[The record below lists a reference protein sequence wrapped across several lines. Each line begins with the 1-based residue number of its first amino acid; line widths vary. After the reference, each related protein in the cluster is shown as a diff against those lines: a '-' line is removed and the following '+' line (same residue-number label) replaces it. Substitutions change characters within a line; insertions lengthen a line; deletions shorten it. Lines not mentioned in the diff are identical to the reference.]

1 MKRFIFLA
9 TLMVAVGGFA
19 TAALAVPPGK
29 VARDTAGI
37 NRQERVR
44 PDKNE
49 GAVSRVLTTLTKRR
63 QP

>member
-1 MKRFIFLA
+1 MAIENSKWELETSRGKEVII
-9 TLMVAVGGFA
+9 G
-19 TAALAVPPGK
+19 GK